1 MSVADK
7 IEAGL
12 EKAFAPHHIKVVN
25 QSHLHAGHAGDDGS
39 GESHFKVTLV
49 SASFAGKNRVE
60 RHRMVHAAISNE
72 LKTVHAFSLS
82 ALTPEEYDEKK
93 SL

>member
-1 MSVADK
+1 MSVAGK

-25 QSHLHAGHAGDDGS
+25 QSHQHEGHAGDDGS

-49 SASFAGKNRVE
+49 SAAFTDKNRVE
-60 RHRMVHAAISNE
+60 RHRMVHAAISDE

-82 ALTPEEYDEKK
+82 ALTPEEYEKK
-93 SL
+93 RIL